1 MESIKDDRVLNEEI
15 KWGFK
20 LQKGNKREIY
30 NRNWFF
36 FLIGNKI
43 YNFKRWFFFLHG
55 FDSRILGKI
64 TSSMPKVY

>member
-36 FLIGNKI
+36 FFIIGNKNI
-43 YNFKRWFFFLHG
+43 QLQKIFLKLKKKMG
-55 FDSRILGKI
+55 L
-64 TSSMPKVY
+64 TSFH